1 MALPLRASCPSL
13 WSKSEPSFLL
23 LISRQPEFFIRY
35 STPKAIFCKV
45 TQVLIPTQTWQTSSQ
60 SALPSSNAVTLTA
73 TTRMDYNKAI
83 DKFVAK
89 QTALQ
94 PIKPIATQ

>member
-1 MALPLRASCPSL
+1 MALPLKASCPPL
-13 WSKSEPSFLL
+13 WSKSESSFLL
-23 LISRQPEFFIRY
+23 VISRQPEFFIRY

-45 TQVLIPTQTWQTSSQ
+45 ALVLMPTPTWQTSSQ

-89 QTALQ
+89 QIALQ

>member
-1 MALPLRASCPSL
+1 MP
-13 WSKSEPSFLL
+13 
-23 LISRQPEFFIRY
+23 
-35 STPKAIFCKV
+35 TP
-45 TQVLIPTQTWQTSSQ
+45 TWQTSSQ

-89 QTALQ
+89 QIALQ